1 MNLILTLLATIAS
14 AVTTSS
20 QLLPT
25 RRLTHR
31 ADREVPKLPAL
42 RLCASDSERSSTANE
57 LVTSSPGYATE
68 GVAAGIFPTQ
78 VGQSTLFF
86 RLYND
91 GLGHHAYTINTT
103 EVQAFLAAGYVLE
116 TTPGYVYA
124 AGICGSVPLYRM
136 LLASRNDYFYTT
148 SAGERN
154 TAISEGYTDQGIA
167 AYVQVPGIIGGD
179 TVC

>member
-1 MNLILTLLATIAS
+1 MNLILTLLTTIAS
-14 AVTTSS
+14 ATATCPSCPVIVPLFRSFDSAKNDHLYTST
-20 QLLPT
+20 P
-25 RRLTHR
+25 
-31 ADREVPKLPAL
+31 
-42 RLCASDSERSSTANE
+42 NE
-57 LVTSSPGYATE
+57 LITSSPGYITE

-78 VGQSTLFF
+78 VGQSTPFF

-91 GLGHHAYTINTT
+91 GFGHHAYTINTT

-124 AGICGSVPLYRM
+124 TGLCGSVPLYRM
-136 LLASRNDYFYTT
+136 FLASRNDYFYST

-154 TAISEGYTDQGIA
+154 TAISEGYADQGIA

>member
-1 MNLILTLLATIAS
+1 MNLILTLLATIPS

-31 ADREVPKLPAL
+31 ATCPSCPVIVPLFRSFDSAKNDHLYTHLSLFLSRLLRDMLRKVWRREFSPRKS
-42 RLCASDSERSSTANE
+42 ASRRPSSA
-57 LVTSSPGYATE
+57 
-68 GVAAGIFPTQ
+68 
-78 VGQSTLFF
+78 FF

-116 TTPGYVYA
+116 TIPGYVYA
-124 AGICGSVPLYRM
+124 AGICGSVPLYCM
-136 LLASRNDYFYTT
+136 LLASRNDYFYT
-148 SAGERN
+148 
-154 TAISEGYTDQGIA
+154 SELKIRLLQLDE
-167 AYVQVPGIIGGD
+167 AY
-179 TVC
+179 